1 MIRVDFLRV
10 DMSNIERLPNAINID
25 DEIIKKEY
33 IKEFVKD
40 NNNYC
45 FVGMVEDKVVCI
57 LYGYGMLRIDGKS
70 MFYIHSVDVFNVY
83 QGQGIGTE
91 LINFT
96 INYIKDEQK
105 YYKFF
110 VLADVDNVRANNLYK
125 KYATATNQILFSKE
139 IIRNV

>member
-40 NNNYC
+40 KNNYC

-110 VLADVDNVRANNLYK
+110 VLADVDNVRANNLYN

-139 IIRNV
+139 IK